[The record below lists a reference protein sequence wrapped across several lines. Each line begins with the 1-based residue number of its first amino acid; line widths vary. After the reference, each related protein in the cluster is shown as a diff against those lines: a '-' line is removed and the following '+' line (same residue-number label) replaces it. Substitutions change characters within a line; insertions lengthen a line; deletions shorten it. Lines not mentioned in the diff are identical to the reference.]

1 MWGADVWG
9 WRFLGGY
16 QGLVTSIW
24 YLVRLEM
31 WMGWSWVKSLTLGA
45 VVAGGVDALND
56 ADS

>member
-31 WMGWSWVKSLTLGA
+31 WMGWSWVKSLTWVLSWRVG
-45 VVAGGVDALND
+45 
-56 ADS
+56 